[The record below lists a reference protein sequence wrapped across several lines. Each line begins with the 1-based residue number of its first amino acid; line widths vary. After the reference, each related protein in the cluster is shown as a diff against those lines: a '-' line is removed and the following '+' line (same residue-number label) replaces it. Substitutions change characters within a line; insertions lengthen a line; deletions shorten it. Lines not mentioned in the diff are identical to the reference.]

1 MIATRTPASSPH
13 GTPGLSLL
21 PAAVRARLYNEP
33 FSRRSCLSVFDGC
46 GMEHRVPLCCSPPH
60 TLPHVHIQTYNS
72 TRRRGGFFALRSQIM
87 HHDWIMIVTIVTP
100 SLTPPPP
107 PPWPGPSRI
116 HTVPLTIIAG
126 AYHPQLVFAPPPG
139 ISGIFLSYLP
149 SLVHREGFSSYTAGL
164 RPLFFPP
171 VRAAQSGCMRR
182 CCNHAYHPAC
192 TSMTMHAPHCGRC
205 DAVIDERRH

>member
-107 PPWPGPSRI
+107 PRGPGLPAYTLCHSLLSPVPTTRSWFSRLRLAYLAFSCPTCPPLS
-116 HTVPLTIIAG
+116 TV
-126 AYHPQLVFAPPPG
+126 
-139 ISGIFLSYLP
+139 
-149 SLVHREGFSSYTAGL
+149 RGFQVI
-164 RPLFFPP
+164 R
-171 VRAAQSGCMRR
+171 
-182 CCNHAYHPAC
+182 PAC
-192 TSMTMHAPHCGRC
+192 DRYFF
-205 DAVIDERRH
+205 RL